1 MTFKNDSW
9 IRIDEAKIVKNP
21 DFEAEPLGKPKLK
34 PISGS
39 ADDFI
44 EIRHVGPKEWGTEW
58 TFGSKKTDIP
68 FISGLL
74 KKINEMEADIQKLKD
89 ENKQMREI
97 IATLNKIIEKDGDI

>member
-1 MTFKNDSW
+1 MTFKNNSW
-9 IRIDEAKIVKNP
+9 IRIDEAKIVKNS
-21 DFEAEPLGKPKLK
+21 DFEAEPFDKSK

-44 EIRHVGPKEWGTEW
+44 EIKPLGPKEWGTEW

-74 KKINEMEADIQKLKD
+74 KKVNEMEADIQKLKD

>member
-1 MTFKNDSW
+1 MTFKNNSW

-21 DFEAEPLGKPKLK
+21 DFEAKPFDEPKPK
-34 PISGS
+34 PILGS

-44 EIRHVGPKEWGTEW
+44 EIKPLGPKEWGAEW

-74 KKINEMEADIQKLKD
+74 KKVNEMEADIQKLKD

>member
-21 DFEAEPLGKPKLK
+21 DFEAEPLDKPKPK
-34 PISGS
+34 PIFGS

-44 EIRHVGPKEWGTEW
+44 EIKPLGPKEWGTEW

-74 KKINEMEADIQKLKD
+74 KKVNEMEADIQKLKD